1 MGDGPERGER
11 GERGERTD
19 TARVRGGW
27 AGDLVAAGGAAWVAW
42 ADFRTREGAFVGE
55 GDREWRLLPG
65 AIRDRWRTA
74 LRDTSFSVAL
84 ARLEGAAPAGA
95 REVERAPRTIEGPA
109 LAALPGAAEPAV
121 LWVRAPRP
129 RAGSALLAS
138 ILGEPRSCASSR
150 GAILGPR
157 AAADASGR
165 LWVAW
170 QQWPERP
177 SDPAAGPHVAVAVRE
192 RPGTWSAPWPLSS
205 AGAAWAPALAADA
218 QGGLWCAWD
227 SWDGG
232 RYRISVSHKA
242 EQGDWSAP
250 LEVSATDRPW
260 LDLAPD
266 VAAGRRAGVGGV
278 EPLRPAGG
286 ASTTA
291 STTCARCTRCEVT
304 LGAGG
309 SLAARAGAGRVHGR
323 GRAPAGARAAVPALD
338 RVRVREPPGAPGA
351 PRGAGAGGLLPL
363 LPQRR
368 VQGLRLGDPRRGPR
382 RGRPGRRRSASRA
395 RRGFPD
401 TPYGVVRA
409 PDSGGGDAWL
419 LAYHAGD
426 YALRP
431 DDHPSKPVAGPPADG
446 GDELP

>member
-121 LWVRAPRP
+121 LWVRRLGP

-138 ILGEPRSCASSR
+138 ILGEPEVVREFTGR
-150 GAILGPR
+150 HPR
-157 AAADASGR
+157 AAGKEAADARRAAVGR
-165 LWVAW
+165 LA
-170 QQWPERP
+170 
-177 SDPAAGPHVAVAVRE
+177 AVAGEAE
-192 RPGTWSAPWPLSS
+192 RPGGRSPRGGGRSRATGDVVPLSWPLSR
-205 AGAAWAPALAADA
+205 AGAAWAPALAADQRRA
-218 QGGLWCAWD
+218 GSGAHGTPGTAGGTG
-227 SWDGG
+227 S
-232 RYRISVSHKA
+232 RSPTRR

-266 VAAGRRAGVGGV
+266 VAARGTGGRWVV
-278 EPLRPAGG
+278 WN
-286 ASTTA
+286 
-291 STTCARCTRCEVT
+291 
-304 LGAGG
+304 
-309 SLAARAGAGRVHGR
+309 
-323 GRAPAGARAAVPALD
+323 
-338 RVRVREPPGAPGA
+338 
-351 PRGAGAGGLLPL
+351 
-363 LPQRR
+363 
-368 VQGLRLGDPRRGPR
+368 
-382 RGRPGRRRSASRA
+382 RSAPW
-395 RRGFPD
+395 G
-401 TPYGVVRA
+401 
-409 PDSGGGDAWL
+409 
-419 LAYHAGD
+419 
-426 YALRP
+426 
-431 DDHPSKPVAGPPADG
+431 
-446 GDELP
+446 